1 MLYECTLDRFVIYRC
16 ETRIDAPRGKRKGLM
31 MRIQHRLVMEIE
43 EPGEQS
49 AAKQVAKKDLL
60 CLPLSLIL
68 LKNFAFLVFFP
79 PSNRGPRKQKK
90 MTQVG
95 RCANDF
101 LEQV

>member
-31 MRIQHRLVMEIE
+31 MRIQHRLVMVIE

-68 LKNFAFLVFFP
+68 LKNSAFLVFF
-79 PSNRGPRKQKK
+79 
-90 MTQVG
+90 
-95 RCANDF
+95 
-101 LEQV
+101 LL

>member
-1 MLYECTLDRFVIYRC
+1 MLC

-60 CLPLSLIL
+60 CLP
-68 LKNFAFLVFFP
+68 
-79 PSNRGPRKQKK
+79 GPRKQKK